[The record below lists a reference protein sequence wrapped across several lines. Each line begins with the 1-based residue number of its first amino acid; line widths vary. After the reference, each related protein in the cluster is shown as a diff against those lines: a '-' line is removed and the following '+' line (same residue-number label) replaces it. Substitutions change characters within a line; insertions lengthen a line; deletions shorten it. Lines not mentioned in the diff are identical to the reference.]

1 MSASR
6 SHHTHT
12 ALCRSLLK
20 TCTCSLLGRKLLPAS
35 PGIAGHTSLQR
46 KTMILLRIL
55 SHIPLCSGECGS
67 YRRLARSMGECQQHM
82 PVYWYGLNL
91 RTSIRQML
99 RLAWQSHSTI
109 RVPAECQ
116 HHDHITHTQ
125 RCVDLCS
132 RHMRAGAHTKARW
145 EC

>member
-1 MSASR
+1 MAVAFDNSRPRRVSASR

-67 YRRLARSMGECQQHM
+67 YRNSASESKKEGKPHPLFC
-82 PVYWYGLNL
+82 NL
-91 RTSIRQML
+91 YYINIFAKVGVEKSL
-99 RLAWQSHSTI
+99 SNPHLK
-109 RVPAECQ
+109 
-116 HHDHITHTQ
+116 
-125 RCVDLCS
+125 
-132 RHMRAGAHTKARW
+132 AHFEAHLKAKKKAPKSL
-145 EC
+145 